1 MTTTIDFKGAEL
13 EVTFSTMEADYFM
26 EDFGC
31 GMERCYP
38 NGQGVEIELEEVL
51 IFGYI
56 DITNQLS
63 GDDYSHII
71 EIIDE
76 EL

>member
-1 MTTTIDFKGAEL
+1 MTTTIDFKLAEL
-13 EVTFSTMEADYFM
+13 EVTFSTMESDYFM

-38 NGQGVEIELEEVL
+38 NGQGVEIEIEEVL
-51 IFGYI
+51 LFGYI
-56 DITNQLS
+56 DITSQLS
-63 GDDYSHII
+63 EDDYTHII
-71 EIIDE
+71 EIINE